1 MIRFLLLFS
10 CVVFNTIVA
19 TGQVILNDPNPNIV
33 IEMGAEPFELD
44 IDLDGEIDI
53 IFHNEDWYYDIWM
66 EASYH
71 QVLYH
76 YGYDPDCLKEGTFIY
91 QSPFWKVDEEH
102 ALAIRNYD
110 GYWDQLPLCGDGFS
124 YLGIKLIGNGGSRY
138 AWIRM
143 KIDFSVA
150 DVIIDAYAFQS
161 IPGVGIVAGE
171 MPDTEDALNAF
182 LGNGLFLVNLP
193 KYFFDEELQ
202 FNLVNVAGERIW
214 QNESVGQPSM
224 IFEMGQIPTG
234 FYILTVSSGKLKRST
249 LVLSNQGY

>member
-1 MIRFLLLFS
+1 
-10 CVVFNTIVA
+10 
-19 TGQVILNDPNPNIV
+19 
-33 IEMGAEPFELD
+33 
-44 IDLDGEIDI
+44 
-53 IFHNEDWYYDIWM
+53 
-66 EASYH
+66 
-71 QVLYH
+71 
-76 YGYDPDCLKEGTFIY
+76 
-91 QSPFWKVDEEH
+91 
-102 ALAIRNYD
+102 
-110 GYWDQLPLCGDGFS
+110 
-124 YLGIKLIGNGGSRY
+124 
-138 AWIRM
+138 
-143 KIDFSVA
+143 
-150 DVIIDAYAFQS
+150 
-161 IPGVGIVAGE
+161 